1 MSASPVFSITARV
14 VDSGTLLITSVLM
27 LGTRRQ

>member
-14 VDSGTLLITSVLM
+14 VDSGMLFITSVFTFGM
-27 LGTRRQ
+27 RRQ